1 MFNQF
6 LRFLIV
12 GGLAAAC
19 DMVVAVA
26 AMELLGLFSEYEL
39 GPLVK
44 LAINL
49 GGVLC
54 ASIVAYAGLRRW
66 TFASSQPHRTALPR
80 FVAMSLGA
88 VCVDELA
95 LLGLLQLTPLS
106 YQNAMAITLVGTA
119 LIVFYTAKRW
129 VFQAR

>member
-19 DMVVAVA
+19 DIVVAVA
-26 AMELLGLFSEYEL
+26 AMELLGLFTEYEL
-39 GPLVK
+39 APLIK

-49 GGVLC
+49 GGVFC
-54 ASIVAYAGLRRW
+54 ASIVAYAGMRRW
-66 TFASSQPHRTALPR
+66 TFASSQPHRAALPR

-119 LIVFYTAKRW
+119 MVVFYTAKRW